1 MQKEIFDFIRNIKV
15 PAFPE
20 EIVRQ
25 ELLCKMVHNLQFPK
39 SYLSVEK
46 DLSSLPHLEN
56 TNFNS
61 KNRRADIICF
71 AKNISEK
78 FPLYPLLMIECKA
91 IPLTNDV
98 IDQVLGYNH
107 FVKAFFVAIA
117 NKDEIFTLWYDQREK
132 GYKKI
137 DFLPNY
143 KQMLLAAKKIT

>member
-25 ELLCKMVHNLQFPK
+25 ELLCKMVRNLKFPK

-71 AKNISEK
+71 AKIYCRRQNCVNR
-78 FPLYPLLMIECKA
+78 M
-91 IPLTNDV
+91 
-98 IDQVLGYNH
+98 QVDIVG
-107 FVKAFFVAIA
+107 
-117 NKDEIFTLWYDQREK
+117 
-132 GYKKI
+132 
-137 DFLPNY
+137 
-143 KQMLLAAKKIT
+143 